1 MKPNKKGYPYFF
13 DSDFVVTMICFV
25 LFGMFFAGSY
35 RLEDSTSYM
44 LPRILSIFGIT
55 IILMMIITAYFK
67 TGAGK
72 KKEKESK
79 EEKTGIHVGYTI
91 AFSAVY
97 FFVIPLLGFILTT
110 LLAIIAFS
118 YLVKFQHRKLIVILA
133 IIIPLILHLA
143 FVTLLKASLPAGI
156 IEKLIF

>member
-25 LFGMFFAGSY
+25 LFGMFFVNSY